1 VQRKGAERI
10 RWTVKTAVASAIS
23 HAHTLGLA
31 DVLARRPRRPLVLGY
46 HRVVDD
52 FETAARVEMPS
63 MMVSRTMFE
72 HHLDCIGRHF
82 AFVSV
87 EEIGARLAS
96 GIPFT
101 KPVAAVTFDDGYRD
115 VYEQAFPVLQRKGI
129 PATVF
134 VVSDLVGQPFW
145 QVHDRLYHLISKA
158 FAIWSDPR
166 RKLIGLLATLGVP
179 AESIIRHPE
188 STRSAQHA
196 VSVLL
201 PELAMADVRRLM
213 DGIEASVGN
222 GFAEMPQTLT
232 WPMLHEMRAAGWTI
246 GSHTRSHV
254 SLPAESPD
262 TIADELEGS
271 RAALEQ
277 HLGAPVTHFAYPG
290 GQFTAAVVDAVARAG
305 YEFAYTAC
313 THGDNRN
320 PALTI
325 ERLLLWEGSST
336 DARGRFSPAILNCQA
351 HDLWPRRCER
361 VHDMPAGAPRTE
373 MQTSK
378 VKAA

>member
-1 VQRKGAERI
+1 
-10 RWTVKTAVASAIS
+10 
-23 HAHTLGLA
+23 
-31 DVLARRPRRPLVLGY
+31 
-46 HRVVDD
+46 
-52 FETAARVEMPS
+52 
-63 MMVSRTMFE
+63 
-72 HHLDCIGRHF
+72 
-82 AFVSV
+82 
-87 EEIGARLAS
+87 
-96 GIPFT
+96 
-101 KPVAAVTFDDGYRD
+101 VAAVTFDDGYRD

-134 VVSDLVGQPFW
+134 VVSDLVGCPFW
-145 QVHDRLYHLISKA
+145 QVHDRLYHLVSKA
-158 FAIWSDPR
+158 FARWANPR
-166 RKLIGLLATLGVP
+166 RELLALLQSLGIACEGVTGTQ
-179 AESIIRHPE
+179 E
-188 STRSAQHA
+188 STNSAQQA

-213 DGIEASVGN
+213 DGIEASVGA

-232 WPMLHEMRAAGWTI
+232 WPMLTEMRQAGWTI

-271 RAALEQ
+271 RAVIEQ
-277 HLGAPVTHFAYPG
+277 HLGEPVTHFAYPG
-290 GQFTAAVVDAVARAG
+290 GQFTPAVVDAVARAG

-313 THGDNRN
+313 THGDTRN

-351 HDLWPRRCER
+351 HDLWPRRCARMHEGPVASPR
-361 VHDMPAGAPRTE
+361 IEVRPA
-373 MQTSK
+373 K